1 MKRLIG
7 GRYAVAVMLL
17 IVLVLLAAGCGGGQG
32 GYKDNVLI
40 GHFSSLDH
48 EQGRVTVDISE
59 WAHRNDGEGAQ
70 NDWGMEYNGKFS
82 GGTIVRN
89 EAGEKVELATLKSG
103 QKVRIYPPDPSYE
116 KIDEVVVL
124 EMTNQEKYK
133 RMGLIAQGNDQLYTV
148 VVSGQAASDR
158 YDDSNMEQELR
169 TALQGGLSLMEYD
182 PKANELVDVKD
193 EFALK
198 AFPAFLVFD
207 NDKLVYKTYKTDEL
221 EKFLQSK

>member
-17 IVLVLLAAGCGGGQG
+17 IVLILLAAGCDGGQG

-40 GHFSSLDH
+40 GHFSRVDH
-48 EQGRVTVDISE
+48 EQGKVIVDISE
-59 WAHRNDGEGAQ
+59 WAHRNDKGQ
-70 NDWGMEYNGKFS
+70 VRNDWGMEYHGQLTNS
-82 GGTIVRN
+82 TVVRN
-89 EAGEKVELATLKSG
+89 ETGEKVELAAIKRG
-103 QKVRIYPPDPSYE
+103 QKLRIYPPDPSND
-116 KIDEVVVL
+116 KIDELVVL
-124 EMTNQEKYK
+124 EMTVQEKYK
-133 RMGLIAQGNDQLYTV
+133 RMGLLAPGNDRLYTV
-148 VVSGQAASDR
+148 VISGQDASER
-158 YDDSNMEQELR
+158 YVDSNMEQELHN
-169 TALQGGLSLMEYD
+169 ALQGGLSLMEYD

-207 NDKLVYKTYKTDEL
+207 NEKLVYKTYKTDEL